1 MAYERT
7 RVFTGTDSN
16 GHPRYI
22 QISGKTQNQRNDNIV
37 RAYIT
42 SGRIWEFM
50 DPKFAPS
57 PQTQQREEHPFS
69 VYAHDWYNRFKEPSL
84 GASTKVTQK
93 GWLRSLCK
101 HFGNKV
107 LEGFT
112 VDDIQDYLNSMQHLK
127 KPTIDQ
133 RKTFLG
139 EILDAACEDGI
150 IKKNPAKSRRLTNPG
165 KESDGIS
172 SMLRDDYRRLL
183 EKLSTMEDARI
194 QLMLSLM
201 AYTGLRREEVLGLMW
216 EDIDFE
222 TGFLHVQRAVII
234 PNAEPIIKSPKTK
247 KSNRHVPMSDAL
259 IEILRV
265 HHQPAGFVI
274 TDHEGKLFTKSRYK
288 KFWSDLKEYVGIPDL
303 DARQL
308 RHTYATMTHAA
319 GVEIR
324 TVGACMGHTKTAT
337 TDRYT
342 QVEPTRL
349 SDVRNAMTDYVLG

>member
-1 MAYERT
+1 MVKAHGTAVQRLSGNQLRT
-7 RVFTGTDSN
+7 AAVEVI
-16 GHPRYI
+16 PE
-22 QISGKTQNQRNDNIV
+22 QRMSEVAHMTADLV
-37 RAYIT
+37 SSSR
-42 SGRIWEFM
+42 FQ
-50 DPKFAPS
+50 
-57 PQTQQREEHPFS
+57 PQPQQRDAHPFS
-69 VYAHDWYNRFKEPSL
+69 AYAHDWYNRFKEPSL

-93 GWLRSLCK
+93 GWLKSLCK
-101 HFGNKV
+101 HFDDKA
-107 LEGFT
+107 LEDFT

-234 PNAEPIIKSPKTK
+234 PNAKMIFTSSPLASII
-247 KSNRHVPMSDAL
+247 
-259 IEILRV
+259 
-265 HHQPAGFVI
+265 
-274 TDHEGKLFTKSRYK
+274 
-288 KFWSDLKEYVGIPDL
+288 
-303 DARQL
+303 
-308 RHTYATMTHAA
+308 
-319 GVEIR
+319 
-324 TVGACMGHTKTAT
+324 
-337 TDRYT
+337 
-342 QVEPTRL
+342 
-349 SDVRNAMTDYVLG
+349 